1 MSQFPSLLLD
11 SEGDIYHSCLENY
24 SGAKYKIFA
33 SYLCIF
39 SVLNLNELIFQ
50 LDDFQPD
57 LLAVVLTI
65 YLYAITGREQ
75 SSTRM
80 KYFNT
85 GSHVHS
91 KILYPPLKRFYFEKV
106 TADYYAITIEISEA
120 KPSD

>member
-1 MSQFPSLLLD
+1 MGQ
-11 SEGDIYHSCLENY
+11 NT
-24 SGAKYKIFA
+24 KYLHRIAVF
-33 SYLCIF
+33 F

-65 YLYAITGREQ
+65 YLYAITGREK

-120 KPSD
+120 KPSDRIS